1 MRFWFLPLILGAALL
16 VRAAEEVPIYEREPP
31 TDPEELKKY
40 YEELGKAVKAAENA
54 TKGAAAKDI
63 EAALAPTAS
72 HAQPAEVAIPRRD
85 NARIK
90 IASSRVLTEKTI
102 AADLAGLVKQLRDGL
117 DEESVAEA
125 DAFLK
130 VYGGD
135 PSALAD
141 AAAMAWVQEAPGTA
155 LLLAAEGAQRSPGN
169 TNALNTLGA
178 LLSDAGYVERGIPI
192 LNYLATKFPNDPT
205 LQNNLGQAW
214 LGVGAPELAKPR
226 LLACLA
232 LAPAH
237 GAANAAMGVITY
249 CAGDQAAATKHF
261 QAAAV
266 SNSSPVAR
274 RALDLIDAPYDI
286 PRSFRRLAPVQEY
299 FNPRQFVPPVGQTSL
314 QDAETKKAEIAEFTR
329 LVKER
334 MSGAETKIAEAGGRM
349 PKDAAGMATLA
360 FRQSIAPA
368 LGVSR
373 LDFKHIAGA
382 FEDQAK
388 RGVEFQRD
396 VDQFLSDSGRM
407 WADAEINVAKIRAD
421 FAARWKLAAE
431 RKEIGEGAPQ
441 NEVFIAASKQLCA
454 DCRKVMEDTLPTIA
468 DRYNDLVTQVSTR
481 ERVAINE
488 ELTYLPLMIG
498 GDLHRQQFYS
508 LVMGYLQRVG
518 YLGGICPVHTYECGP
533 IFPADLVNPAIG
545 DLPSPGGCPLKINFK
560 CRVGKLKLD
569 CTSIGFE
576 VEAGLKFGA
585 KKDFKSG
592 ETTLTGGLG
601 VDMGLSKVGQVEGSA
616 QFVVVWDRGNNLG
629 FVGVQ
634 SSASASLGGIPG
646 LSGSVDTGEGA
657 SVGGSTRGVTPD
669 LVNVSSAT
677 KLGVTLGP
685 RGVEPTLTGHSG
697 VEVLG
702 QDLVKAE
709 L

>member
-192 LNYLATKFPNDPT
+192 LNFLATKFPNDPT

-286 PRSFRRLAPVQEY
+286 PRSFRRVAPVQEY
-299 FNPRQFVPPVGQTSL
+299 FNPRHFVPPIGQQTL
-314 QDAETKKAEIAEFTR
+314 EEAETKKAEVAEF
-329 LVKER
+329 ER
-334 MSGAETKIAEAGGRM
+334 MVKDRMSVAEA
-349 PKDAAGMATLA
+349 AFTEAGARLA
-360 FRQSIAPA
+360 KRIGLTANVAFSQSIAPA
-368 LGVSR
+368 AGVSG
-373 LDFKHIAGA
+373 LDLKHIAGA
-382 FEDQAK
+382 FDGQTR
-388 RGVEFQRD
+388 RGLEWRRD
-396 VDQFLSDSGRM
+396 VDQFLAKSTELWAQAEDTVTQMRM
-407 WADAEINVAKIRAD
+407 RFREK
-421 FAARWKLAAE
+421 WKGIV
-431 RKEIGEGAPQ
+431 IGEGSNATP
-441 NEVFIAASKQLCA
+441 EYIAEEKALCA
-454 DCRKVMEDTLPTIA
+454 KCRVVMQGALPGIA
-468 DRYNDLVTQVSTR
+468 NLYNDLVNRLSTT

-488 ELTYLPLMIG
+488 ELTYLPLIFG
-498 GDLHRQQFYS
+498 GDVQRLQFYA
-508 LVMGYLQRVG
+508 LVVG
-518 YLGGICPVHTYECGP
+518 YLRNVAELAGANPIHTYECGP
-533 IFPADLVNPAIG
+533 ILLADQVGQAVG